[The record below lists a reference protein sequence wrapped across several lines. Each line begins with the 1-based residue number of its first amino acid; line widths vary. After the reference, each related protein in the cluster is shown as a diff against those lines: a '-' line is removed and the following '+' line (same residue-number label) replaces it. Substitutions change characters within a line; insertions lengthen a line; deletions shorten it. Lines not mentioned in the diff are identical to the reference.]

1 VRFRF
6 ALATHK
12 SVSKARTAPLPSFTP
27 YHCWCAIDHD
37 NTFLSHFRKLF
48 LLRKKIQDGL
58 QEKSTGPHRGTY
70 NSIFLIL
77 CMSVWSAFGVDAG
90 WPKRRVCGVS
100 TNRLSRRR
108 SLEHMVLRKNY
119 CVAGSDSAHGFSKE
133 KKFSDLAGNETHE
146 RTEMYKFYSFGFFFK
161 SFITKL
167 ENSEFA

>member
-37 NTFLSHFRKLF
+37 NTFLPHFRKLF

-58 QEKSTGPHRGTY
+58 QEKSTGSHRGTY

-108 SLEHMVLRKNY
+108 SLEHMVLRKKLL
-119 CVAGSDSAHGFSKE
+119 CSG
-133 KKFSDLAGNETHE
+133 
-146 RTEMYKFYSFGFFFK
+146 FGFRARFLKRKEIFRFGRK
-161 SFITKL
+161 
-167 ENSEFA
+167 